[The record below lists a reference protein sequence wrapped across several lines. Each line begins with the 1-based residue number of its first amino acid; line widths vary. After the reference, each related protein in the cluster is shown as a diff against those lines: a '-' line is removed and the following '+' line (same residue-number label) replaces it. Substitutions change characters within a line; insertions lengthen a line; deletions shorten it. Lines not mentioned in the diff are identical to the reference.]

1 MGGMRWGWKHV
12 SEAAAGSRASAAT
25 VLGHAVAVLCLLR
38 MEAHAALKPWEP

>member
-1 MGGMRWGWKHV
+1 MGSDGWHEMGV
-12 SEAAAGSRASAAT
+12 PAGSRASAAT